1 MAWPSGMALS
11 NLVMWAI
18 ILVTAQTLAAHG
30 QHHIQSAAQAASA
43 LSPIAGRFASTLFA
57 LGFIGSGILAIPVLA
72 GAAAAGM
79 AGLFHKEWG
88 FSRSIRKAPV
98 FYGLVVLGTIG
109 GAALSLVHVNP
120 IGLLVIVA
128 TINGV
133 IAAPFLIVVMLIAG
147 DRRLMGTHRNGRLAS
162 VLGWLTVVVMA
173 AATIGLLLTSM
184 A

>member
-1 MAWPSGMALS
+1 MVP
-11 NLVMWAI
+11 I
-18 ILVTAQTLAAHG
+18 TTLHYLAV
-30 QHHIQSAAQAASA
+30 SAA
-43 LSPIAGRFASTLFA
+43 LF
-57 LGFIGSGILAIPVLA
+57 
-72 GAAAAGM
+72 
-79 AGLFHKEWG
+79 
-88 FSRSIRKAPV
+88 
-98 FYGLVVLGTIG
+98 VLGTIG

-147 DRRLMGTHRNGRLAS
+147 DRRLMGTHRNGRHAS